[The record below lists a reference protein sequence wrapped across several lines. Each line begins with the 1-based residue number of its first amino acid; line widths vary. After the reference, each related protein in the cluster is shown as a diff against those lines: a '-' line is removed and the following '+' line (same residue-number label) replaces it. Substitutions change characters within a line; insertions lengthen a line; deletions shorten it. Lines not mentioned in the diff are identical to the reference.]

1 MIQLRHSVT
10 KVLEK
15 KFAILRIKS
24 FNPENIFL
32 QHIPVKEK
40 VEVNRMKI
48 NTTNTLTSV
57 NIQEI
62 VENIGKVTE
71 IRSNNIFFFL

>member
-40 VEVNRMKI
+40 VEVNRLKI
-48 NTTNTLTSV
+48 NTTNTD
-57 NIQEI
+57 
-62 VENIGKVTE
+62 
-71 IRSNNIFFFL
+71 